1 MRTAITDNLS
11 RFFTQ
16 PYPFY
21 YKGKSLWII
30 AAILFVFSFV
40 FNYFF
45 QPFNVYHPEHK
56 MSYLMIS
63 VIHSITPFVI
73 ILLFSVFSVSPE
85 TEERWT
91 VLKEMLLLVILLFI
105 VGIVQFLIRD
115 IIYDNPDNWSWK
127 YFFEEIRNTFLVGS
141 LIAIILISLNFNRLN
156 YWNKKRADELN
167 LSSIKNNNQ
176 SDKKDVDDSGVD
188 DSGVFIETQVKA
200 DDFKLKVDNL
210 LFAKSEGNYIEFYLM
225 DVRSVTDMTV
235 NKFVKRLTL
244 KDLESALKPFPEII
258 RTHRSYLVNL
268 NQIMGVEGNA
278 QGYKLRLKDYDGT
291 VPVSRNMIGN
301 FNNVMNGN

>member
-1 MRTAITDNLS
+1 MKTALKDKLS
-11 RFFTQ
+11 RFLSQ

-21 YKGKSLWII
+21 YKGKSLWMI
-30 AAILFVFSFV
+30 AVILFVFSFV

-45 QPFNVYHPEHK
+45 QPFNVNHPEHK

-73 ILLFSVFSVSPE
+73 LLLFSIFRVSPE

-141 LIAIILISLNFNRLN
+141 LIVIILISLNFNRLN
-156 YWNKKRADELN
+156 YWNKKRADEMN
-167 LSSIKNNNQ
+167 LSTIKNNIQ
-176 SDKKDVDDSGVD
+176 SDNKDVD

-200 DDFKLKVDNL
+200 DDFMLKVDNL

-225 DVRSVTDMTV
+225 DVRGVTDMAV

-244 KDLESALKPFPEII
+244 KDLESALEPFPEII
-258 RTHRSYLVNL
+258 RTHRSYLVNV
-268 NQIMGVEGNA
+268 NQIKGVVGNA
-278 QGYKLRLKDYDGT
+278 QGYKLKLRDYDGT